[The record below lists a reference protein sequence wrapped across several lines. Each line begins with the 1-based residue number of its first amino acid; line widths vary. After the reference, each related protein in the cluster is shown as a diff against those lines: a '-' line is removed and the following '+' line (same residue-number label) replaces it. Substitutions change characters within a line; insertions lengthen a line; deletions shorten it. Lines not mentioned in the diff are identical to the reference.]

1 MKTEKTDR
9 SLFPADGM
17 SPEIK
22 SWLSESTSDKKVE
35 VACAEA
41 AYIGKYSCCDPS
53 GRRHV
58 TMEKSG
64 KMTAAK
70 PIVFADNDALL
81 LELIGELL
89 RNRGYEVHLARDGLE
104 ALRAIRKLRPSY
116 VILDIVMPKID
127 GSRVCWL
134 IRQDSQL
141 RETPVIALSALGP
154 QDIRRFPELSADAYV
169 AKGPLAVMGNNLLLA
184 IRYLEESGPG
194 HFEGGIFGYEGFR
207 PRKLISEMLLLKRH
221 WETLMRSLDRG
232 VLELDKD
239 GRILMANPRA
249 SEILGRKE
257 ARLIAESLPSLFP
270 NRDQRVVQQ
279 LLDELRTAPLR
290 DECQIVVSLNDLEV
304 ALRFSM
310 VVEEGECAA
319 MLVTLDARGPEA
331 AVRR

>member
-1 MKTEKTDR
+1 MVEK
-9 SLFPADGM
+9 
-17 SPEIK
+17 K
-22 SWLSESTSDKKVE
+22 SDTV
-35 VACAEA
+35 
-41 AYIGKYSCCDPS
+41 
-53 GRRHV
+53 R
-58 TMEKSG
+58 
-64 KMTAAK
+64 TANS
-70 PIVFADNDALL
+70 IVFADNDALL
-81 LELIGELL
+81 LEIIGELL
-89 RNRGYEVHLARDGLE
+89 RNKGYEVHLARDGLE

-134 IRQDSQL
+134 IRQDRQL

-184 IRYLEESGPG
+184 IRYLEETGPG

-232 VLELDKD
+232 VLELDKH
-239 GRILMANPRA
+239 GRILMANTRA

-270 NRDQRVVQQ
+270 SRDRRVVQQ
-279 LLDELRTAPLR
+279 LLDELGTAPLR
-290 DECQIVVSLNDLEV
+290 DECQVVVSLNDLEV
-304 ALRFSM
+304 SLRFSL
-310 VVEEGECAA
+310 VVEEGECTAI
-319 MLVTLDARGPEA
+319 LVTLDARRPDA
-331 AVRR
+331 IVRG

>member
-1 MKTEKTDR
+1 M
-9 SLFPADGM
+9 
-17 SPEIK
+17 
-22 SWLSESTSDKKVE
+22 
-35 VACAEA
+35 
-41 AYIGKYSCCDPS
+41 
-53 GRRHV
+53 

-81 LELIGELL
+81 LEVIGELL

-104 ALRAIRKLRPSY
+104 ALQAIRKLKPSY

-141 RETPVIALSALGP
+141 RETPVIALSGLGP

-184 IRYLEESGPG
+184 IRYLEETGPG
-194 HFEGGIFGYEGFR
+194 HFEGGIFGFEGFR

-239 GRILMANPRA
+239 GRILMANARA

-270 NRDQRVVQQ
+270 SRDQRVVQQ
-279 LLDELRTAPLR
+279 LLDELQTAPPR
-290 DECQIVVSLNDLEV
+290 DECQVVVSLNDLEV
-304 ALRFSM
+304 SLRFSS
-310 VVEEGECAA
+310 VVEEGECTAV
-319 MLVTLDARGPEA
+319 LVTLDARRPEVV
-331 AVRR
+331 VRRE